1 MVGHHHKRG
10 RTKKYYYRAGPAWPV
25 LASLALAENVIHQF
39 QLNINIDVL
48 KADRRQETLRG
59 ILTNPGGLFSNPV
72 DILLSI

>member
-10 RTKKYYYRAGPAWPV
+10 RTKKYYYRAG
-25 LASLALAENVIHQF
+25 LACIGLALAENVIHQF

-48 KADRRQETLRG
+48 KADRREETLRE
-59 ILTNPGGLFSNPV
+59 ILTNRGELFSNPV